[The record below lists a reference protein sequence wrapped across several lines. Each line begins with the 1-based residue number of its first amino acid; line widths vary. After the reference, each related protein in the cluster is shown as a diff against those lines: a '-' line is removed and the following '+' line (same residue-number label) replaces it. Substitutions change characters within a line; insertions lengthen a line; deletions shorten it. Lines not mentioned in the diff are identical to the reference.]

1 MDNTFGKPLATCE
14 RLGLS
19 SGNNLW
25 PYQPPGIYFLYTVS
39 PCHKEMLAARMV
51 GGDFLI
57 VNLSERHLR
66 KPKSPDE
73 LVEYCQF
80 RVLADEAHAE
90 YAMCMRSTYLLSS
103 SVLRCGHICAD
114 SSWSEAALGWLHD
127 IELAELYK
135 IEPNMRPPVVNA
147 ALRASLAPKKH
158 WLDRAKAFVTR

>member
-1 MDNTFGKPLATCE
+1 
-14 RLGLS
+14 
-19 SGNNLW
+19 
-25 PYQPPGIYFLYTVS
+25 
-39 PCHKEMLAARMV
+39 MV

-90 YAMCMRSTYLLSS
+90 HAMCMRSTYLLSS

-158 WLDRAKAFVTR
+158 WLDRAKAFVTREWEKPDTCNYADHLIPELYKRWKQPHRIEEANS